1 MVILKIQDDN
11 QIEGLLCHSTTVLEV
26 ESTTLSK
33 KGKGKKKFLRWKQP
47 VTRLEASSFQRQL
60 KQLYPSVISSLVNH
74 FGCPTIQLR
83 LYVNQCPLVIDKIWF
98 SLISPLITTRM
109 EVEELL
115 ALLSTLGGG
124 FSCLGERDSQ
134 AAHIAGRIATKQLTL
149 SKISGDP
156 NLTVRCFIYQVYSHC
171 QKGKRRKAA
180 TLMKK
185 WIFPFI
191 ISLKEKELCDDTII
205 KMYSAARHR
214 IIFLNQFARWQR
226 GLEERKDEMRRE
238 NELSN
243 SMKDNDKT
251 NQKWIKLTT

>member
-1 MVILKIQDDN
+1 MMVILKIQDDD
-11 QIEGLLCHSTTVLEV
+11 QVEGRLCHSTTVFRV
-26 ESTTLSK
+26 DSTTLSK
-33 KGKGKKKFLRWKQP
+33 NNSKKRLLRWKQP

-60 KQLYPSVISSLVNH
+60 NLLYPNIISRLVNH

-83 LYVNQCPLVIDKIWF
+83 LCINQCPLVIDKVWF

-134 AAHIAGRIATKQLTL
+134 AAHIAGRIAIKQLTL
-149 SKISGDP
+149 SKSSGDP
-156 NLTVRCFIYQVYSHC
+156 NLTVRCLIYQVYSHC
-171 QKGKRRKAA
+171 QRGKRRKAA

-214 IIFLNQFARWQR
+214 IIFLNMFARWQR
-226 GLEERKDEMRRE
+226 GLEERKDEMRCE

-243 SMKDNDKT
+243 TMKGNDKT
-251 NQKWIKLTT
+251 NQRLIKLTT